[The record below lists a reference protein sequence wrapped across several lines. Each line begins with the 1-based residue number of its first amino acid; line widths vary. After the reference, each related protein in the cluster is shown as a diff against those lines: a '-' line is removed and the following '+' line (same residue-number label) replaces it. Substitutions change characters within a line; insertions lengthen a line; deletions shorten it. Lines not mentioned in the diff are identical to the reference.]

1 MTKSSLARRRQ
12 IAHKKDVGPAPLSGP
27 ATPSFL
33 GDVAMNGISIPAKLA
48 SALFGLALVIGGVAG
63 SAAPALAA
71 PCKDAKGKFVK
82 CPPKPVAKKAPCKDA
97 KGRFTKCK

>member
-1 MTKSSLARRRQ
+1 MTSVSR
-12 IAHKKDVGPAPLSGP
+12 
-27 ATPSFL
+27 
-33 GDVAMNGISIPAKLA
+33 KLT
-48 SALFGLALVIGGVAG
+48 SALLGLALLAG

-82 CPPKPVAKKAPCKDA
+82 CPPKPVAKKGPCKDA